1 MKSLQVRSCV
11 LLSSPDSGPQAGAGA
26 SSRAAQKATLEA
38 PRRTLL
44 LRAGQRSQQRATSGA
59 PGTVQLQA
67 VTQTTLTPGPSRLPP
82 WGPAHLPPPRT
93 PVPRSPP
100 LFKSP
105 DCFLGGQTEGKGDR
119 TPVLTHGGEGRPGD
133 SDAMAS
139 SAPETVVTVITSPPP
154 SVWRLAF
161 LFSFRVAWLSLL
173 LFH

>member
-44 LRAGQRSQQRATSGA
+44 LRAGQRSQQRATSDA

-100 LFKSP
+100 LFKFP
-105 DCFLGGQTEGKGDR
+105 DCFFGGQTEGKGDR
-119 TPVLTHGGEGRPGD
+119 TPVLTHGGEGRPRD
-133 SDAMAS
+133 SDAMAG
-139 SAPETVVTVITSPPP
+139 SAPETVVTVITSAPP
-154 SVWRLAF
+154 SVCRLAF